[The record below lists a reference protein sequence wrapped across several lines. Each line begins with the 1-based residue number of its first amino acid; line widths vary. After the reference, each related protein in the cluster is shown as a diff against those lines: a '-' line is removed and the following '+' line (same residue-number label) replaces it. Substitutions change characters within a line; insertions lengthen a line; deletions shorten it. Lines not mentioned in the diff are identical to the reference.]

1 MIGDGQEH
9 VDRPVYDDDGEMI
22 VWPTLDEDM
31 EEFAEEPEVATVA
44 TSDRA
49 AEDDAAE
56 DDTYYEVPDTVE
68 DDQDRIEVQVEGI
81 EDEECEDPKI
91 GDIQQAG
98 EDYNEAMDRIVGV
111 LMQALSTEEMTEE
124 MSAELQDATNNME
137 TAKQTI
143 TDLCGDPET
152 KVLQTDPDTKIPQN
166 LQELLETLTKDGK
179 APWLYIDDEG
189 NLLLDGESVPKL
201 KVVEL
206 EAQKIKADY
215 GEFKDLTTKNF
226 TAVNAKIDNLN
237 VGNLDAVNATIKN
250 LQADLAHI
258 GVLIGNSATI
268 KDIQNLILT
277 SKNTTIENALI
288 KDAMIANISANKI
301 NTGTINTNNVS
312 IQSDDGSMLLQG
324 NLQQFKDDKGNVRIQ
339 IGKDAKGNFTFV
351 LYDET
356 GKGQLINQ
364 NGIQSSDAIK
374 DGLIVDAKVADNA
387 NISAGKLDIESL
399 FSTMNDSGY
408 TLKSSKIKFDDKNQT
423 LDVLFNS
430 LSTKVDN
437 INTATGDINGL
448 KTQVTTNTTNIG
460 IANGKIE
467 TLITNTTIED
477 NGTTTTL
484 KNAFNHV
491 KDTVDKHEQ
500 TISSMGSTLN
510 SVSIEYYVST
520 SAVAL
525 QGGSWSTTTP
535 KWEEGKYIWQ
545 RINYGKV
552 NGTTTYSTPVC
563 IQGAKGEDGTGVN
576 ILDKYPS
583 LEALKQA
590 HPTGNP
596 GDCYTVNG
604 TLYTWSTSKKD
615 WVDCGNIKGEKGDQG
630 IQGIQG
636 VQGEKGEQGIPG
648 TPGTP
653 GKTSY
658 FHIKYSANANGI
670 PMSETPNTYIGTYV
684 DYDPND
690 SADST
695 VYTWSRFAGMQGEQ
709 GIPGTNGAD
718 GKTYYLHIKYS
729 DDAGKTFTANKGETP
744 GAYIGVYTDTN
755 NKDSESVTAYTWSK
769 IKGEKGDKGDQGL
782 QGVPGTPGSDGVT
795 HYTWIR
801 YADTI
806 TGEGISNDPTGKAY
820 IGLAYNK
827 TTQTESNTPTDYT
840 WSLIKGDKGDTG
852 VKGDTGEKGETYYT
866 WIKYSD
872 NADGTGLY
880 DTPKD
885 TTMYIG
891 IAINKTTPTESSN
904 KADYTW
910 SKFKGDKG
918 DKGEQGEQ
926 GKPGT
931 PGEKGDTGDKGQSLV
946 NSTPQ
951 WYKSTSNTTQTGGE
965 WTTTMP
971 AAEKGYWY
979 WLRFKLDFENP
990 TETKYTTPTLE
1001 QVYTKTSQLEQ
1012 SLDGFKTT
1020 VSNTYATN
1028 DSLGSIRNDVSRVE
1042 QTANKI
1048 GWFISGSSSSS
1059 MTLTEDALTVLV
1071 KQLKVSGDMIVDGAI
1086 DGKTITG
1093 ATIIGST
1100 FRNQSNTFSVDS
1112 EGNIVGAQIKG
1123 SEVVGDSFS
1132 VEGELTAD
1140 VITANKING
1149 GRYPGTLED
1158 DIQISINSG
1167 GSDDNE
1173 LYDGVSFQTVT
1184 GALEALPKFLN
1195 GKIVNIWIQED
1206 IYENIDIRY
1215 FSSGRINL
1223 YLDGNTV
1230 YGYVRSYMCSAK
1242 TNVYGGYMKFETAKT
1257 GVIHPSVGCAVA
1269 SRTGSLIGQE
1279 NSPINGY
1286 SLKIYGSDNKASEG
1300 NTATAGIVVDSY
1312 ATGYYKDIQFVNCD
1326 AGFRGSAGARIQVA
1340 SSSGVC
1346 GIYGFQVASGAFI
1359 TIANGSQCGGTSA
1372 NTNIGLPGQIITGNK
1387 VTYEGG
1393 NQTTDGNQA
1402 PSTSTTKTV
1411 TIKSNS
1417 GDTYRSSVYNN
1428 WKKDNTARQG
1438 DYGYGDCNGCWFFG
1452 TQFNQFKGK
1461 SISKIELTIK
1471 RISGGSYAAVPIV
1484 VKTHNYTSR
1493 PSGKPSYGSSCG
1505 SVKIAV
1511 GDSGK
1516 LTITNS
1522 TILNAI
1528 SNGTV
1533 KGFGIQSTYN
1543 SSNYAV
1549 CSGSVTMKVTYT
1561 E

>member
-1 MIGDGQEH
+1 MIGDGQER
-9 VDRPVYDDDGEMI
+9 VDRPVYDDDGEI
-22 VWPTLDEDM
+22 IIWPTEDEEM
-31 EEFAEEPEVATVA
+31 EEFAEEAEVATVA
-44 TSDRA
+44 TSD
-49 AEDDAAE
+49 DTTE

-68 DDQDRIEVQVEGI
+68 DDQDRIDVQVESI
-81 EDEECEDPKI
+81 EDEECEDSKI
-91 GDIQQAG
+91 GDIQQAS
-98 EDYNEAMDRIVGV
+98 ESYDEAMDRIVSI
-111 LMQALSTEEMTEE
+111 LTQALSTEEMTEE
-124 MSAELQDATNNME
+124 MSAELQDATNDME

-143 TDLCGDPET
+143 TDLCGDPDT

-206 EAQKIKADY
+206 EAQKVKADL
-215 GEFKDLTTKNF
+215 GEFKDLTTNNF

-237 VGNLDAVNATIKN
+237 VGDLSAVNATIKN
-250 LQADLAHI
+250 LQSDLAHI

-268 KDIQNLILT
+268 KDIQNLLLT

-288 KDAMIANISANKI
+288 KDAMIDTVSANKI

-324 NLQQFKDDKGNVRIQ
+324 NLQQFKDKAGNVRIQ
-339 IGKDAKGNFTFV
+339 IGKDAKGDFTFT
-351 LYDET
+351 LYGAD

-374 DGLIVDAKVADNA
+374 DGLIVNAKVADNA
-387 NISAGKLDIESL
+387 NISAGKLDIASL
-399 FSTMNDSGY
+399 FSTMNESGY

-430 LSTKVDN
+430 LSTKVD
-437 INTATGDINGL
+437 TANGDMSKL
-448 KTQVTTNTTNIG
+448 QTQVTTNTTNIG
-460 IANGKIE
+460 VANGKIE
-467 TLITNTTIED
+467 TLIADTTIEED
-477 NGTTTTL
+477 GTTTTL
-484 KNAFNHV
+484 KNAFNSV

-535 KWEEGKYIWQ
+535 QWQEGKYIWQ

-604 TLYTWSTSKKD
+604 TLYTWSTSKND

-636 VQGEKGEQGIPG
+636 P
-648 TPGTP
+648 
-653 GKTSY
+653 
-658 FHIKYSANANGI
+658 
-670 PMSETPNTYIGTYV
+670 
-684 DYDPND
+684 
-690 SADST
+690 
-695 VYTWSRFAGMQGEQ
+695 QGEQ
-709 GIPGTNGAD
+709 GP
-718 GKTYYLHIKYS
+718 
-729 DDAGKTFTANKGETP
+729 
-744 GAYIGVYTDTN
+744 
-755 NKDSESVTAYTWSK
+755 
-769 IKGEKGDKGDQGL
+769 QG
-782 QGVPGTPGSDGVT
+782 P
-795 HYTWIR
+795 
-801 YADTI
+801 
-806 TGEGISNDPTGKAY
+806 
-820 IGLAYNK
+820 
-827 TTQTESNTPTDYT
+827 
-840 WSLIKGDKGDTG
+840 
-852 VKGDTGEKGETYYT
+852 
-866 WIKYSD
+866 
-872 NADGTGLY
+872 
-880 DTPKD
+880 
-885 TTMYIG
+885 
-891 IAINKTTPTESSN
+891 
-904 KADYTW
+904 
-910 SKFKGDKG
+910 
-918 DKGEQGEQ
+918 QGEQ
-926 GKPGT
+926 GGKGDPGN
-931 PGEKGDTGDKGQSLV
+931 PGEKGQSLV

-951 WYKSTSNTTQTGGE
+951 WYKSTSSTTQTGGE
-965 WTTTMP
+965 WTGTMP
-971 AAEKGYWY
+971 VAEKGYWY

-990 TETKYTTPTLE
+990 TETKYTAPTME
-1001 QVYTKTSQLEQ
+1001 QVYTKTTSLEQ
-1012 SLDGFKTT
+1012 SLDGFKQT

-1028 DSLGSIRNDVSRVE
+1028 DDLGTIRNDVSRVE

-1059 MTLTEDALTVLV
+1059 MTLTDEALTVIA

-1093 ATIIGST
+1093 ATMVGGT
-1100 FRNQSNTFSVDS
+1100 FRNESNTFSVDS
-1112 EGNIVGAQIKG
+1112 EGNIVGAQIQG
-1123 SEVVGDSFS
+1123 SEVIGDSFS

-1140 VITANKING
+1140 TITANKINNAQ
-1149 GRYPGTLED
+1149 YPSTLDD
-1158 DIQISINSG
+1158 DIQIEIDPST
-1167 GSDDNE
+1167 GSNDVE
-1173 LYDGVSFQTVT
+1173 LAEGAVYQTIAGV
-1184 GALEALPKFLN
+1184 LDALPKFLN
-1195 GKIVNIWIQED
+1195 GKCVSIWMRGD
-1206 IYENIDIRY
+1206 ITENADFQNY
-1215 FSSGRINL
+1215 TSGQIKF
-1223 YLDGNTV
+1223 YLDGHTL
-1230 YGYVRSYMCSAK
+1230 YGYIRNYMSSAK
-1242 TNVYGGYMKFETAKT
+1242 LWVYGGWPGTEEGQT
-1257 GVIHPSVGCAVA
+1257 GVVHPDTGCAVA
-1269 SRTGSLIGQE
+1269 GRTGSIISQE
-1279 NSPINGY
+1279 SSSLNTY
-1286 SLKIYGSDNKASEG
+1286 SIKVYGSDNKHSDGQSSIVGYIGDAFASMYIK
-1300 NTATAGIVVDSY
+1300 NTTL
-1312 ATGYYKDIQFVNCD
+1312 VNCEV
-1326 AGFRGSAGARIQVA
+1326 GYRGSGCARIHDA
-1340 SSSGVC
+1340 SSAGVC
-1346 GIYGFQVASGAFI
+1346 SQYGFQTTSGAFI
-1359 TIANGSQCGGTSA
+1359 TIANAAHCGGLTA
-1372 NTNIGLPGQIITGNK
+1372 NTAQTLPGQIIQHAKATFA
-1387 VTYEGG
+1387 GG
-1393 NQTTDGNQA
+1393 NQTTDPDKA
-1402 PSTSTTKTV
+1402 PTTSTTKV
-1411 TIKSNS
+1411 ITIKSNS

-1471 RISGGSYAAVPIV
+1471 RISGGSYAGIPIA
-1484 VKTHNYTSR
+1484 VKTHNYASR

-1505 SVKIAV
+1505 SVSIAV

-1522 TILNAI
+1522 TILNAL
-1528 SNGTV
+1528 SNGTI
-1533 KGFGIQSTYN
+1533 KGFGIQSSYN
-1543 SSNYAV
+1543 ASSYAV

>member
-1 MIGDGQEH
+1 MIGDGQER

-31 EEFAEEPEVATVA
+31 EEFAEDPEVATVA
-44 TSDRA
+44 ASDRA
-49 AEDDAAE
+49 AEDDTVE

-68 DDQDRIEVQVEGI
+68 DDQDRVDVQVEGI

-124 MSAELQDATNNME
+124 MSAELQDATNSME

-152 KVLQTDPDTKIPQN
+152 KALQTDPDTKIPQD

-206 EAQKIKADY
+206 EAQKVKADL
-215 GEFKDLTTKNF
+215 GEFKDLTTNNF

-237 VGNLDAVNATIKN
+237 VGDLSAVNATIKN
-250 LQADLAHI
+250 LQSDLAHI

-268 KDIQNLILT
+268 KDIQNLLLT

-288 KDAMIANISANKI
+288 KDAMIDTVSANKI

-324 NLQQFKDDKGNVRIQ
+324 NLQQFKDKAGNVRIQ
-339 IGKDAKGNFTFV
+339 IGKDAKGDFTFT
-351 LYDET
+351 LYGAD

-374 DGLIVDAKVADNA
+374 DGLIVNAKVADNA
-387 NISAGKLDIESL
+387 NISAGKLDIASL
-399 FSTMNDSGY
+399 FSTMNESGY

-430 LSTKVDN
+430 LSTKVD
-437 INTATGDINGL
+437 TANGDMSKL
-448 KTQVTTNTTNIG
+448 QTQVTTNTTNIG
-460 IANGKIE
+460 VANGKIE
-467 TLITNTTIED
+467 TLIADTTIEED
-477 NGTTTTL
+477 GTTTTL
-484 KNAFNHV
+484 KNAFNSV

-535 KWEEGKYIWQ
+535 QWQEGKYIWQ

-576 ILDKYPS
+576 ILDKYSS

-604 TLYTWSTSKKD
+604 TLYTWSTSKND

-636 VQGEKGEQGIPG
+636 P
-648 TPGTP
+648 
-653 GKTSY
+653 
-658 FHIKYSANANGI
+658 
-670 PMSETPNTYIGTYV
+670 
-684 DYDPND
+684 
-690 SADST
+690 
-695 VYTWSRFAGMQGEQ
+695 QGEQ
-709 GIPGTNGAD
+709 GP
-718 GKTYYLHIKYS
+718 
-729 DDAGKTFTANKGETP
+729 
-744 GAYIGVYTDTN
+744 
-755 NKDSESVTAYTWSK
+755 
-769 IKGEKGDKGDQGL
+769 QG
-782 QGVPGTPGSDGVT
+782 P
-795 HYTWIR
+795 
-801 YADTI
+801 
-806 TGEGISNDPTGKAY
+806 
-820 IGLAYNK
+820 
-827 TTQTESNTPTDYT
+827 
-840 WSLIKGDKGDTG
+840 
-852 VKGDTGEKGETYYT
+852 
-866 WIKYSD
+866 
-872 NADGTGLY
+872 
-880 DTPKD
+880 
-885 TTMYIG
+885 
-891 IAINKTTPTESSN
+891 
-904 KADYTW
+904 
-910 SKFKGDKG
+910 
-918 DKGEQGEQ
+918 QGEQ
-926 GKPGT
+926 GGKGDPGN
-931 PGEKGDTGDKGQSLV
+931 PGEKGQSLV

-951 WYKSTSNTTQTGGE
+951 WYKSTSSTTQTGGE
-965 WTTTMP
+965 WTGTMP
-971 AAEKGYWY
+971 VAEKGYWY

-990 TETKYTTPTLE
+990 TETKYTAPTME
-1001 QVYTKTSQLEQ
+1001 QVYTKTTSLEQ
-1012 SLDGFKTT
+1012 SLDGFKQT

-1028 DSLGSIRNDVSRVE
+1028 DDLGTIRNDVSRVE

-1059 MTLTEDALTVLV
+1059 MTLTDEALTVIA

-1100 FRNQSNTFSVDS
+1100 FRNQGNTFSVDS

-1140 VITANKING
+1140 TITANKINNAQ
-1149 GRYPGTLED
+1149 YPSTLDD
-1158 DIQISINSG
+1158 DIQIEIDPSS
-1167 GSDDNE
+1167 GSDDVE
-1173 LYDGVSFQTVT
+1173 LTEGAVYKTMGGVID
-1184 GALEALPKFLN
+1184 ALPKFLN
-1195 GKIVNIWIQED
+1195 GKRINIWMRGD
-1206 IYENIDIRY
+1206 ITENADFQNYTSGQIR
-1215 FSSGRINL
+1215 L
-1223 YLDGNTV
+1223 YLDGHTL
-1230 YGYVRSYMCSAK
+1230 YGYIRNYMSSAK
-1242 TNVYGGYMKFETAKT
+1242 LWVYGGWPGTEEGQI
-1257 GVIHPSVGCAVA
+1257 GVVHPDTGCAVA
-1269 SRTGSLIGQE
+1269 GRTGSIISQE
-1279 NSPINGY
+1279 SSSLNTY
-1286 SLKIYGSDNKASEG
+1286 SVKVYGSDNKHSDGQSNIVGYIGDAFASMYIK
-1300 NTATAGIVVDSY
+1300 NTTL
-1312 ATGYYKDIQFVNCD
+1312 VNCEI
-1326 AGFRGSAGARIQVA
+1326 GYRGSACARIHDA
-1340 SSSGVC
+1340 SSAGVC
-1346 GIYGFQVASGAFI
+1346 SEYGFQTTSGAFI
-1359 TIANGSQCGGTSA
+1359 TIANAAHCGGLTA
-1372 NTNIGLPGQIITGNK
+1372 NTAQTLPGQIIQHAKATFA
-1387 VTYEGG
+1387 GG
-1393 NQTTDGNQA
+1393 NQTTDPDKA
-1402 PSTSTTKTV
+1402 PTTSTTKV
-1411 TIKSNS
+1411 ITIKSNS

-1428 WKKDNTARQG
+1428 WKQDNTARQG

-1452 TQFNQFKGK
+1452 TQFNRFKEK
-1461 SISKIELTIK
+1461 NITKIELTIK
-1471 RISGGSYAAVPIV
+1471 RISGGVHAAVPIV
-1484 VKTHNYTSR
+1484 VKTHNYASR

-1505 SVKIAV
+1505 SVSIAV
-1511 GDSGK
+1511 GNSGK

-1522 TILNAI
+1522 TILNAL
-1528 SNGTV
+1528 SGGTI
-1533 KGFGIQSTYN
+1533 KGFGIQSAYN
-1543 SSNYAV
+1543 ASSYAV
-1549 CSGSVTMKVTYT
+1549 CSGSVTMKVTYK